1 MRQIPVVAS
10 ELKRKEATAGMEET
24 RQPARRIDI
33 EVDPPE
39 IKKICPSNCGIRTPE
54 ITMETWRGLWSFDL
68 VGIPR
73 FMSAYKNTLEMIN
86 WLALCDEQKAVPFG
100 KIAISDLEE
109 VLRQARGKLVY
120 EAEREDI
127 PDSYE
132 RATTEGIQRLEAI
145 RDELAVLASKAEV
158 GSEIANEEIY
168 SVLERLHQ
176 HVVNPPAWTKY
187 KSD

>member
-1 MRQIPVVAS
+1 M
-10 ELKRKEATAGMEET
+10 
-24 RQPARRIDI
+24 
-33 EVDPPE
+33 
-39 IKKICPSNCGIRTPE
+39 
-54 ITMETWRGLWSFDL
+54 
-68 VGIPR
+68 
-73 FMSAYKNTLEMIN
+73 
-86 WLALCDEQKAVPFG
+86 
-100 KIAISDLEE
+100 EE